1 MHELLMTLSGWWMNH
16 AQDSLLRYLTHSAVT
31 LAMVGVVA
39 WLADRLL
46 RSVGPQAQ
54 HRMWVTA
61 LPLSVALP
69 LLPAGWLARLG
80 PAHTT
85 AGLGTVTVTYHMV
98 AAAAERW
105 RVSPLLCAVLAA
117 AYLLTLLF
125 SMARLLSRGRRTRAM
140 VRRATRLPLEASAC
154 GSLHDAA
161 RRFGVTMPEVRCSS
175 ETRGPVVLGLRRPL
189 LLVPEGFFATENAEE
204 IQRESDG
211 DIRTASDD
219 DIRTASDEDIQMA
232 SDVDIRTASDD
243 DIAAALA
250 HECAHIRRRDFA
262 KNLIYECVATA
273 VAYHPAC
280 WLMRRRI
287 AETRELVCDEMA
299 AAAVGD
305 RPEYA
310 ASLLRLATSM
320 AVPSQASQAIGVF
333 DGNILEERIMRLTMD
348 VPKVTRARRIAMAAV
363 AACTLLGGAA
373 TAAALSF
380 EVTPQDAAKAGTAQ
394 EKIYHVGNGVT
405 PPLLTHSV
413 DAEFT
418 QKAKEAKY
426 QGVSVV
432 QCVVDTHGMPQ
443 HVHSVRKLKMGLD
456 EKAIEAVRQY
466 RFEPGTLDGKPVSVA
481 ITIEVNFH
489 LY

>member
-1 MHELLMTLSGWWMNH
+1 MSMHELLTTASGWWLNH

-31 LAMVGVVA
+31 LAMVGAVA
-39 WLADRLL
+39 WLGDRLL

-61 LPLSVALP
+61 LLMSVALP

-80 PAHTT
+80 PAPTS
-85 AGLGTVTVTYHMV
+85 AGLGTVTVTYHTV

-105 RVSPLLCAVLAA
+105 TVSPLLCAMLAA

-125 SMARLLSRGRRTRAM
+125 YVVRLLWRGRRTGAM
-140 VRRATRLPLEASAC
+140 VRRATLLPLEASAC
-154 GSLHDAA
+154 GFLNDAA
-161 RRFGVTMPEVRCSS
+161 RRFGVAMPEVRCSS

-189 LLVPEGFFATENAEE
+189 LLVPEGFLTTE
-204 IQRESDG
+204 IQRASDG
-211 DIRTASDD
+211 D
-219 DIRTASDEDIQMA
+219 
-232 SDVDIRTASDD
+232 VRTASDD

-262 KNLIYECVATA
+262 KNLIYECVAAA

-299 AAAVGD
+299 AGAAGD
-305 RPEYA
+305 RAEYA

-363 AACTLLGGAA
+363 ATCALLGGAA

-380 EVTPQDAAKAGTAQ
+380 DVTPQDGAAANAPVH
-394 EKIYHVGNGVT
+394 EKVYKIGGDVSA
-405 PPLLTHSV
+405 PSLTYSV
-413 DAEFT
+413 DAKFPDAERN
-418 QKAKEAKY
+418 AKNGM
-426 QGVSVV
+426 QGVAVV
-432 QCVVDTHGMPQ
+432 ELIVDSKGRARDIRVKRSLRPDFD
-443 HVHSVRKLKMGLD
+443 KC
-456 EKAIEAVRQY
+456 AIDAVRQY
-466 RFEPGTLDGKPVSVA
+466 KFGPAMRQGKPVAVA

-489 LY
+489 RY

>member
-1 MHELLMTLSGWWMNH
+1 MHELLTTVSGWWMNH
-16 AQDSLLRYLTHSAVT
+16 AQDFLLRYLTHSAVT
-31 LAMVGVVA
+31 LAMVGAVA
-39 WLADRLL
+39 WLGDRLL
-46 RSVGPQAQ
+46 RRVGPQAQ

-61 LPLSVALP
+61 LLMSVALP

-80 PAHTT
+80 PAHTS
-85 AGLGTVTVTYHMV
+85 AGLGTVTVTYNTV

-105 RVSPLLCAVLAA
+105 TVSPVLCAMLAA
-117 AYLLTLLF
+117 AYLMTLLF
-125 SMARLLSRGRRTRAM
+125 YVVRLLWRGRRTGAM
-140 VRRATRLPLEASAC
+140 VRRAAMLPLEASAC
-154 GSLHDAA
+154 GSLKDAA

-189 LLVPEGFFATENAEE
+189 LLVPEGFFTTENAEE
-204 IQRESDG
+204 
-211 DIRTASDD
+211 
-219 DIRTASDEDIQMA
+219 IRTASDEDIRTT
-232 SDVDIRTASDD
+232 SDVDIRMASDV

-262 KNLIYECVATA
+262 KNLIYECAAAA

-299 AAAVGD
+299 AGAAGD

-310 ASLLRLATSM
+310 ASLLRLARSM

-348 VPKVTRARRIAMAAV
+348 VPKVTRARRIAMVAV
-363 AACTLLGGAA
+363 AACALLGGAV

-380 EVTPQDAAKAGTAQ
+380 DVTAQDAAAADAPKH
-394 EKIYHVGNGVT
+394 ENVYKIGGDVSA
-405 PPLLTHSV
+405 PALTYSV
-413 DAEFT
+413 DAEFPT
-418 QKAKEAKY
+418 AERNAKKGL
-426 QGVSVV
+426 QGVAVV
-432 QCVVDTHGMPQ
+432 ELIVDSKGRPRDIR
-443 HVHSVRKLKMGLD
+443 VKRSLRPDFDKC
-456 EKAIEAVRQY
+456 AIDAVRQY
-466 RFEPGTLDGKPVSVA
+466 KFDPAMRQGKPVAVA

-489 LY
+489 RY

>member
-1 MHELLMTLSGWWMNH
+1 MSMHELLTTASGWWLNH

-31 LAMVGVVA
+31 LAMVGTVA
-39 WLADRLL
+39 WLGDRLL

-61 LPLSVALP
+61 LLMSVALP

-80 PAHTT
+80 PAPTSV
-85 AGLGTVTVTYHMV
+85 GLGTVTVTYNTV

-105 RVSPLLCAVLAA
+105 TVSPLLCAMLAA

-125 SMARLLSRGRRTRAM
+125 YAVRLLWRGRRTRAM
-140 VRRATRLPLEASAC
+140 VRRATMMPLEASAR
-154 GSLHDAA
+154 GFLNDAA
-161 RRFGVTMPEVRCSS
+161 RRFGVAMPEVRCSA

-189 LLVPEGFFATENAEE
+189 LLVPEGFLTTENAEE
-204 IQRESDG
+204 IQTASDE
-211 DIRTASDD
+211 DIRTASD
-219 DIRTASDEDIQMA
+219 
-232 SDVDIRTASDD
+232 V

-262 KNLIYECVATA
+262 KNLIYECVAA
-273 VAYHPAC
+273 AAAYHPAC

-299 AAAVGD
+299 AGAASD
-305 RPEYA
+305 RAEYA

-363 AACTLLGGAA
+363 ATCALLGGAA

-380 EVTPQDAAKAGTAQ
+380 DVTPQDGAAAGTAP

-405 PPLLTHSV
+405 PPALTYSV

-418 QKAKEAKY
+418 QKAKQAKY

-443 HVHSVRKLKMGLD
+443 HVHTVRKLKMGLD

-466 RFEPGTLDGKPVSVA
+466 RFKPGTLDGKPVSVA

>member
-1 MHELLMTLSGWWMNH
+1 MAMHELLMTVGGWWMNH

-31 LAMVGVVA
+31 LAMVGAVA

-61 LPLSVALP
+61 LLMSVALP

-80 PAHTT
+80 PAHTS
-85 AGLGTVTVTYHMV
+85 AGLGTATVTSHMV

-105 RVSPLLCAVLAA
+105 TVSPLLCAMLAA

-125 SMARLLSRGRRTRAM
+125 HVVRLLWRGRRTGAM
-140 VRRATRLPLEASAC
+140 VRRATLLPLEASAR
-154 GSLHDAA
+154 GFLKDSA
-161 RRFGVTMPEVRCSS
+161 RRFGVAMPEVRCSS
-175 ETRGPVVLGLRRPL
+175 ETRGPVVLGLQRPL
-189 LLVPEGFFATENAEE
+189 LLVPEGFFTTESAEE
-204 IQRESDG
+204 IQTVSDD
-211 DIRTASDD
+211 DIPMASDD
-219 DIRTASDEDIQMA
+219 DVRIA
-232 SDVDIRTASDD
+232 SDV

-262 KNLIYECVATA
+262 KNLIYECVAAA

-299 AAAVGD
+299 AGAAGD

-310 ASLLRLATSM
+310 ASLLRLARAM
-320 AVPSQASQAIGVF
+320 ATPAGYSGGTPAIGVF
-333 DGNILEERIMRLTMD
+333 DANILEERIMRLTMD
-348 VPKVTRARRIAMAAV
+348 VPKVTRARRMAMVTV
-363 AACTLLGGAA
+363 AACALLGGAA

-380 EVTPQDAAKAGTAQ
+380 DVTPQDGAAADAPVH
-394 EKIYHVGNGVT
+394 EKVYKIGGDVSA
-405 PPLLTHSV
+405 PSLTYSV
-413 DAEFT
+413 DAKFPDAE
-418 QKAKEAKY
+418 KNAKKGL
-426 QGVSVV
+426 QGVAVV
-432 QCVVDTHGMPQ
+432 ELIVDSKGRPRDIRVKQ
-443 HVHSVRKLKMGLD
+443 SLRPDFDKC
-456 EKAIEAVRQY
+456 AIDAVRQY
-466 RFEPGTLDGKPVSVA
+466 KFGPAMRQGKPVAVA

-489 LY
+489 RY

>member
-1 MHELLMTLSGWWMNH
+1 MNH

-31 LAMVGVVA
+31 LAMVGAVA
-39 WLADRLL
+39 WLGDRLL

-61 LPLSVALP
+61 LLMSVALP

-80 PAHTT
+80 PAHTS
-85 AGLGTVTVTYHMV
+85 AGIGTVSVTYNTV
-98 AAAAERW
+98 AATAERW
-105 RVSPLLCAVLAA
+105 TVSPLLCAMLAA

-125 SMARLLSRGRRTRAM
+125 YVVRLLWRGRRTGAM
-140 VRRATRLPLEASAC
+140 VRRATVLPLQASAC
-154 GSLHDAA
+154 GSLNDAA
-161 RRFGVTMPEVRCSS
+161 RRFGVAMPEVRCSS

-189 LLVPEGFFATENAEE
+189 LLVPEGFFPAENAEE
-204 IQRESDG
+204 IRTASDR

-219 DIRTASDEDIQMA
+219 DVQAASDD
-232 SDVDIRTASDD
+232 DVRMASDD

-262 KNLIYECVATA
+262 KNLIYECVAAA

-363 AACTLLGGAA
+363 AACALLGGAA

-380 EVTPQDAAKAGTAQ
+380 DVTPQDGATAGTAP

-405 PPLLTHSV
+405 PPALTYSV

-418 QKAKEAKY
+418 QKAKQAKY

-443 HVHSVRKLKMGLD
+443 HVHTVRKLKMGLD

-466 RFEPGTLDGKPVSVA
+466 RFKPGTLDGKPVSVA

>member
-1 MHELLMTLSGWWMNH
+1 MHELLMTVSGWWMNH
-16 AQDSLLRYLTHSAVT
+16 AQDFLLRYLTHSVVT
-31 LAMVGVVA
+31 LAIVGAVA
-39 WLADRLL
+39 WLGDRLL

-54 HRMWVTA
+54 HRVWVTA
-61 LPLSVALP
+61 LLLSVALP

-80 PAHTT
+80 PAHTS
-85 AGLGTVTVTYHMV
+85 AGLGTATVTYHMV

-105 RVSPLLCAVLAA
+105 TVSPLLCAMLAA

-125 SMARLLSRGRRTRAM
+125 CVGRLLWRGRRTRAM
-140 VRRATRLPLEASAC
+140 VRRATTLPLEASAC
-154 GSLHDAA
+154 GFLNDAA
-161 RRFGVTMPEVRCSS
+161 RRFGVAMPEVRCSS

-189 LLVPEGFFATENAEE
+189 LLVPEGFFPTEHAEE
-204 IQRESDG
+204 N
-211 DIRTASDD
+211 RTASDVD
-219 DIRTASDEDIQMA
+219 VRTASDANIRIASSED
-232 SDVDIRTASDD
+232 VRTASDV

-262 KNLIYECVATA
+262 KNLIYECVAAA

-299 AAAVGD
+299 AGAAGD

-310 ASLLRLATSM
+310 ASLLRLARAM
-320 AVPSQASQAIGVF
+320 ATPAGYSGGTPAIGVF
-333 DGNILEERIMRLTMD
+333 DGDILEERIMRLTMD
-348 VPKVTRARRIAMAAV
+348 IPKVTRARRIAMAAV
-363 AACTLLGGAA
+363 AACALLGGAV

-380 EVTPQDAAKAGTAQ
+380 DVTPQDGATAATAP
-394 EKIYHVGNGVT
+394 EKIYHVGHGVT
-405 PPLLTHSV
+405 APRLTHSV

-418 QKAKEAKY
+418 QKAKQAKY

-432 QCVVDTHGMPQ
+432 QCVVDTNGMPQ
-443 HVHSVRKLKMGLD
+443 HVHTVRKLRMGLD

-466 RFEPGTLDGKPVSVA
+466 RFEPGTLNGKPVPVA

>member
-1 MHELLMTLSGWWMNH
+1 M
-16 AQDSLLRYLTHSAVT
+16 
-31 LAMVGVVA
+31 
-39 WLADRLL
+39 
-46 RSVGPQAQ
+46 
-54 HRMWVTA
+54 
-61 LPLSVALP
+61 
-69 LLPAGWLARLG
+69 
-80 PAHTT
+80 
-85 AGLGTVTVTYHMV
+85 
-98 AAAAERW
+98 
-105 RVSPLLCAVLAA
+105 
-117 AYLLTLLF
+117 
-125 SMARLLSRGRRTRAM
+125 
-140 VRRATRLPLEASAC
+140 
-154 GSLHDAA
+154 
-161 RRFGVTMPEVRCSS
+161 
-175 ETRGPVVLGLRRPL
+175 
-189 LLVPEGFFATENAEE
+189 
-204 IQRESDG
+204 
-211 DIRTASDD
+211 ASDD
-219 DIRTASDEDIQMA
+219 DIRTASD
-232 SDVDIRTASDD
+232 V

-262 KNLIYECVATA
+262 KNLIYECVAAA

-363 AACTLLGGAA
+363 AACALLGGAA

-380 EVTPQDAAKAGTAQ
+380 DVTPQDGATAGTAP

-405 PPLLTHSV
+405 PPALTYSV

-418 QKAKEAKY
+418 QKAKQAKY

-432 QCVVDTHGMPQ
+432 RCVVDTHGMPQ
-443 HVHSVRKLKMGLD
+443 HVHTVRKLKMGLD

-466 RFEPGTLDGKPVSVA
+466 RFKPGTLDGKPVSVA

>member
-1 MHELLMTLSGWWMNH
+1 MHELLVTVSGWWMNH

-31 LAMVGVVA
+31 LAMVGAMA
-39 WLADRLL
+39 WLGDRLL

-61 LPLSVALP
+61 LLLSVALP

-80 PAHTT
+80 PVHTS
-85 AGLGTVTVTYHMV
+85 AGLGTVTVTYNMV

-105 RVSPLLCAVLAA
+105 TVSPLLCAMLAA

-125 SMARLLSRGRRTRAM
+125 YVVRLLWRGRRTGAM
-140 VRRATRLPLEASAC
+140 VRRATMLPLEASAR
-154 GSLHDAA
+154 GFLNDAA
-161 RRFGVTMPEVRCSS
+161 RRFGVAMPEVRCSS

-189 LLVPEGFFATENAEE
+189 LLVPEGFLTTENAEE
-204 IQRESDG
+204 IQ
-211 DIRTASDD
+211 TASDD
-219 DIRTASDEDIQMA
+219 DIRTASD
-232 SDVDIRTASDD
+232 V

-262 KNLIYECVATA
+262 KNLIYECVAAA

-299 AAAVGD
+299 AGAGGD

-363 AACTLLGGAA
+363 AACALLGGAV

-380 EVTPQDAAKAGTAQ
+380 DVTPQDGAAADAPVH
-394 EKIYHVGNGVT
+394 EKVYKIGGDVSA
-405 PPLLTHSV
+405 PSLTYSV
-413 DAEFT
+413 DAKFPDAE
-418 QKAKEAKY
+418 KNAKKGL
-426 QGVSVV
+426 QGVAVV
-432 QCVVDTHGMPQ
+432 ELIVDSKGRPRDIRVKQ
-443 HVHSVRKLKMGLD
+443 SLRPDFDKC
-456 EKAIEAVRQY
+456 AIDAVRQY
-466 RFEPGTLDGKPVSVA
+466 KFGPAMRQGKPVAVA

-489 LY
+489 RY

>member
-1 MHELLMTLSGWWMNH
+1 MAMHELLMTVSGWWMNH

-31 LAMVGVVA
+31 LAMVGAVA

-61 LPLSVALP
+61 LLMSVALP

-80 PAHTT
+80 PAQAN
-85 AGLGTVTVTYHMV
+85 AGLGTVTVTYNTV

-105 RVSPLLCAVLAA
+105 TVSPVLCAMLAA

-125 SMARLLSRGRRTRAM
+125 YMVRLLWRGRRTRAM
-140 VRRATRLPLEASAC
+140 VRRATLLPLETSAC
-154 GSLHDAA
+154 GFLNDAA
-161 RRFGVTMPEVRCSS
+161 RRFGMAMPEVRCSS

-189 LLVPEGFFATENAEE
+189 LLVPEGFFTAENAEE
-204 IQRESDG
+204 IQ
-211 DIRTASDD
+211 
-219 DIRTASDEDIQMA
+219 TASDE
-232 SDVDIRTASDD
+232 DIRTASDD

-262 KNLIYECVATA
+262 KNLIYECVTAA

-299 AAAVGD
+299 AGAAGD

-333 DGNILEERIMRLTMD
+333 DGNILEERIMRLTTD
-348 VPKVTRARRIAMAAV
+348 IPKVTRARRIAMVAV
-363 AACTLLGGAA
+363 AACALLGGAA

-380 EVTPQDAAKAGTAQ
+380 DVTPQDGAAADAPVH
-394 EKIYHVGNGVT
+394 EKVYKIGGDVSA
-405 PPLLTHSV
+405 PSLTYSV
-413 DAEFT
+413 DAKFPDAE
-418 QKAKEAKY
+418 KNAKKGL
-426 QGVSVV
+426 QGVAVV
-432 QCVVDTHGMPQ
+432 ELIVDSKGRPRDIRVKQ
-443 HVHSVRKLKMGLD
+443 SLRPDFDKC
-456 EKAIEAVRQY
+456 AIDAVRQY
-466 RFEPGTLDGKPVSVA
+466 KFGPAMRQGKPVEVA

-489 LY
+489 RY

>member
-1 MHELLMTLSGWWMNH
+1 
-16 AQDSLLRYLTHSAVT
+16 
-31 LAMVGVVA
+31 
-39 WLADRLL
+39 
-46 RSVGPQAQ
+46 
-54 HRMWVTA
+54 
-61 LPLSVALP
+61 VALP

-80 PAHTT
+80 PAHTI
-85 AGLGTVTVTYHMV
+85 AGLGTVTVTYNTV

-105 RVSPLLCAVLAA
+105 TVSPLLCTMLAA

-125 SMARLLSRGRRTRAM
+125 YVVRLLWRGRRTRAM
-140 VRRATRLPLEASAC
+140 VRRATMLPLEASAR
-154 GSLHDAA
+154 GFLNDSA
-161 RRFGVTMPEVRCSS
+161 RRFGVAMPEVRCSS
-175 ETRGPVVLGLRRPL
+175 ETRGPVVLGVRRPL
-189 LLVPEGFFATENAEE
+189 LLVPEGFFTTGNAEE
-204 IQRESDG
+204 IQTASNEDV
-211 DIRTASDD
+211 RTASDL
-219 DIRTASDEDIQMA
+219 
-232 SDVDIRTASDD
+232 

-262 KNLIYECVATA
+262 KNLIYECVAAA
-273 VAYHPAC
+273 VAYHPTC

-299 AAAVGD
+299 AGAAGD

-310 ASLLRLATSM
+310 ASLLRLARSM

-348 VPKVTRARRIAMAAV
+348 VPKVTRARRIAMVAV
-363 AACTLLGGAA
+363 AACALLGGAVTA
-373 TAAALSF
+373 TALSF
-380 EVTPQDAAKAGTAQ
+380 DVTAQDTATAGTAP

-405 PPLLTHSV
+405 PPALTYSV

-418 QKAKEAKY
+418 QKAKQAKY

-443 HVHSVRKLKMGLD
+443 HVHTVKKLKMGLD

-466 RFEPGTLDGKPVSVA
+466 RFKPGTLDGKPVSVA